1 MGRIPTM
8 ASGKGEWV
16 MSGTSA
22 AGAGVAAALAI
33 AVLFGCAATNPAEGT
48 WGEGGYGKPQ
58 LILAGNGTL
67 TGTDGCNRLT
77 GTWTEKQGTVTF
89 VDVASTAMYC
99 EDVDAWLSTLS
110 TATIGNSKMTVSDSS
125 GTEIGTLTKGP

>member
-1 MGRIPTM
+1 M
-8 ASGKGEWV
+8 
-16 MSGTSA
+16 SA
-22 AGAGVAAALAI
+22 AG
-33 AVLFGCAATNPAEGT
+33 T
-48 WGEGGYGKPQ
+48 WNGEGERNVPSLTLTEDGR
-58 LILAGNGTL
+58 L